1 MKDLEIN
8 FFEKPSEMYNELMSN
23 SETIIDRINV
33 IVSDNL
39 SNILDTHWEN
49 LLYKRFI
56 DRKILDVVVDKEL
69 SGDSNYSKCGIL
81 AINHF
86 DQKKIKGVKNDALRK
101 AKGSAALLAFDTK
114 WLRDRRK
121 VELEQVNQS
130 VFVDGQ
136 IKQKY
141 GFVKNNAKKLIV
153 VFQSSWANINLIH
166 NNEGK
171 VTHDLLNDVF
181 KYKKYQF
188 FQFAKRN
195 KEYDFVFLEDEF
207 NYIYGWF
214 TTNYGTMIVENIQR
228 FMEELSKEY
237 QETHFV
243 GASKGGYG
251 AYHIG
256 KDLEFV
262 DSINLIAPIMDV
274 ESYAKRVNNQMM
286 LKEISSNDDNLL
298 LEIIERQKVR
308 PIKPERIHLSTGKSD
323 YNYKHIMD
331 LTNEFPEIQVTET
344 KEEYD
349 HNDIILHTYKEV
361 LKKTLNLE

>member
-8 FFEKPSEMYNELMSN
+8 LFERPSEMYNELMIN
-23 SETIIDRINV
+23 SETIIDRINI

-69 SGDSNYSKCGIL
+69 SDDSNYSRCGIL

-86 DQKKIKGVKNDALRK
+86 DEKKIKGVKNDALRK

-130 VFVDGQ
+130 VFVDGE

-166 NNEGK
+166 DNEGK
-171 VTHDLLNDVF
+171 VTHDLLNDIF

-188 FQFAKRN
+188 FQFSKRN

-214 TTNYGTMIVENIQR
+214 TTNYGNMIVENIQR
-228 FMEELSKEY
+228 FMKELSKGY

-262 DSINLIAPIMDV
+262 DTINLIAPILDV

-298 LEIIERQKVR
+298 SEIIERQKVR
-308 PIKPERIHLSTGKSD
+308 PIKPERIYLSTGKSD
-323 YNYKHIMD
+323 YNYEHIMD

-344 KEEYD
+344 NEEYD
-349 HNDIILHTYKEV
+349 HNDIILHTYKDV
-361 LKKTLNLE
+361 LKKTLNLD